1 MFNSFRKEKKEK
13 SGGDKKKD
21 RGTPMTS
28 AELKSLEEVGIK
40 RGIFNLTRSSRRS
53 DAKRDLRS
61 VDNPTSAQAP
71 SKQDLSSNWGSLV
84 LEGGSR
90 GPRVS
95 GTMEER
101 VVARGSVLQRASAFG
116 SVAQKTPPPL
126 MPVYKRF
133 SFSRKSRDETNSAGL
148 AEMDGYFE
156 SVSQTPQALQSRASV
171 APKSPV
177 SNAGQSS
184 QMPSYHH
191 LSYVRPPG
199 VPPDPPESRER
210 SFASVD
216 LRLPPLVPP
225 PPLLPPRQLALR
237 RRDTGDFG
245 FTLRRATVMERMPNG
260 QERRRVVHFAE
271 PGSKEPGIGG
281 GGGGGGDNN
290 SKTTSLAPLLLPGDR
305 LVEINGRVTEGL
317 SRDQIVEM
325 IRQSG
330 DAVSLKVQPG
340 PEMAELSLRWL
351 REREGRVQHTA
362 KSEEQL
368 ASEQAWYGAEKVWL
382 AHRDGFSLAVQ
393 LGRETGELEGKVKI
407 KLEYNGAL
415 LVVDEED
422 LEKANPPKQD
432 HEEDLAALLYATQS
446 AALHTLRQ
454 RYACNLVHTYVGPT
468 LISINPLN
476 PLPIYSE
483 KVMHMLRGCNRE
495 DMPPHVFAV
504 AQSGYRAML
513 RDQQDQSIL
522 FLGASGGG
530 KTTNLQHAALYLL
543 TVAGSVGKALNGE
556 RLQAVFT
563 VLEAFGQA
571 GACMNGSAS
580 RVTTI
585 LSLDFEPGGQVAS
598 ASVQTMLL
606 ERVRAVRRPE
616 GESSFLVFY
625 QLLAGAESSLRNELH
640 LNNLAKINTF
650 ELHLPSKPEDCQR
663 LTLQFARLVAAM
675 CFLGI
680 STEEQHVIWQVLA
693 ALYHLGAAGAC
704 SAGGRAT
711 FAAQEC
717 AQRAAFLLGCSLDEL
732 VDAAFR
738 PQIRAS
744 SLSPRSASPRFDDV
758 SDDGKVSAR
767 ECLEAF
773 GTALYG
779 ELFRVIISLINRALK
794 CSQHSRNS
802 IMLVDAPGWQDPG
815 EVSMCVPARCA
826 TFEELCHN
834 YCQERLLGL
843 FCERMLG
850 TPLDH
855 YKQEGVE
862 LSLDELDPSPPLS
875 IAALDLPPQQTL
887 KRGVAT
893 GRSNEVK
900 GLLWLMEEE
909 SLVAGG
915 NEDVLLERFFSV
927 FGQSDDRKGL
937 SPVRQSEHP
946 QHFVIRH
953 AWGSRRIEYDARGWL
968 ARSRLLPSSLTA
980 LPLLQDSQKKMIGK
994 LFAGR
999 SGAAAM
1005 SGSVAGL
1012 EGSSQLAL
1020 RRATSMRKT
1029 FATGVAAVKKRSLC
1043 IQVKLQVDG
1052 LFDTIRRSRMLFVH
1066 CFAPKVDAA
1075 ASVGPGRVMLVDGSP
1090 EHSGPSGDGA
1100 MMQLDIPQLRKQLRG
1115 SRLLDALRLHRQG
1128 YPEQI
1133 LFSEFC
1139 RRYDVLLPGGKQQ
1152 VAGQTASDYKK
1163 AVQDML
1169 EHLDLEKSSYHLGTS
1184 QVFLRAGLVSRLDAQ
1199 REASTDRGITR
1210 LQAACRGYLA
1220 RQRFKKRKVQEL
1232 AIRCIQKNIMK
1243 NRLVKDWPWWKV
1255 LTSVR
1260 PLIQLQLGEE
1270 QLKAKDDEI
1279 QQLRSKLEKMDKE
1292 RGELR
1297 QNVDRMEGKLAEL
1310 TAELSDER
1318 TAAESTSQELEA
1330 EASERIRLER
1340 EMKELQNKLD
1350 GTQKQVKQMEAEVME
1365 SRVLQTPE
1373 INGEMDDTDEAE
1385 SEWRMRLE
1393 RVRREAD
1400 LAKKRLQQE
1409 FEDKLEAEQQLHR
1422 QLERKLTDEQAE
1434 REELERV
1441 AQQAKRRCHRLTEEL
1456 QDTKLHLEGQQSRN
1470 HDLEKRQRRFDM
1482 ELQQAVEE
1490 ARAERSTRDLLAREH
1505 DGHTAELTYLQQQLE
1520 DKDVELAVVTQKLE
1534 RVESEL
1540 ESFSSQE
1547 SKDEAS
1553 ITKLKKQLRTLE
1565 AKTTDQ
1571 EEELDEQAGTIQ
1583 MLEQA
1588 KLRCEMEMER
1598 MRHAH
1603 QKELESKDEEVEE
1616 MRQSCQKKLREL
1628 ELQIEEEHDSRQK
1641 ALRQKQ
1647 ELEAQITDLGEQAN
1661 QRDLEMERR
1670 LRKDLHRTKA
1680 LLADAQMMVEHLQ
1693 EKTTNKKEIAQL
1705 RGQLEEAET
1714 TVAMSSKARRA
1725 MEQERDEL
1733 LEQTDELTKTKTLA
1747 EEQVSRLQRELNELQ
1762 GRMEEDQEDNN
1773 ELLRKHKALVTQAGA
1788 DSLHLT
1794 ELQTQVDEL
1803 LHEKQELHEKV
1814 NSLQGRMEFLD
1825 ESAPDKARLARQE
1838 ARIRELEGRLDLEKT
1853 QVKRLDTQLQR
1864 VRENGERVAEE
1875 RDQRVAGE
1883 TREREQCRRLQRQL
1897 RDIREEAEEAAKKEA
1912 EAVKRKAAVEEELEA
1927 AAAASQGLQADLR
1940 LAFKRIA
1947 ELQAALE
1954 EELNSEGDDRDGLDS
1969 DEFESDSDG
1978 DGVLKQR
1985 STWRSTNRW
1994 NDDPCL
2000 LGTTQ
2005 DDSSEDDFD
2014 EHIPAMRHVLASDAS
2029 T

>member
-40 RGIFNLTRSSRRS
+40 RGIFNLTRSSRRG
-53 DAKRDLRS
+53 DNKRDVRS

-71 SKQDLSSNWGSLV
+71 SK
-84 LEGGSR
+84 
-90 GPRVS
+90 
-95 GTMEER
+95 
-101 VVARGSVLQRASAFG
+101 
-116 SVAQKTPPPL
+116 
-126 MPVYKRF
+126 
-133 SFSRKSRDETNSAGL
+133 SRDETNSAGL
-148 AEMDGYFE
+148 AEIDGNFE
-156 SVSQTPQALQSRASV
+156 SVSQTPQALQSQASI
-171 APKSPV
+171 APKPPV
-177 SNAGQSS
+177 PKAAQSS
-184 QMPSYHH
+184 QLPSHHH

-210 SFASVD
+210 SFPSVD
-216 LRLPPLVPP
+216 LRLPSLVPP

-281 GGGGGGDNN
+281 DN
-290 SKTTSLAPLLLPGDR
+290 SKTSLAPLLLPGDR

-351 REREGRVQHTA
+351 REREGRVQDTA
-362 KSEEQL
+362 KSEEQVT
-368 ASEQAWYGAEKVWL
+368 SEQAWYGAEKVWL

-393 LGRETGELEGKVKI
+393 LGGETGELEGKVKI
-407 KLEYNGAL
+407 KLEHNGAL

-504 AQSGYRAML
+504 AQSAYRAML

-571 GACMNGSAS
+571 GACVNASAS

-585 LSLDFEPGGQVAS
+585 LSLDFEPAGQVAS

-640 LNNLAKINTF
+640 LNNLAKINAF
-650 ELHLPSKPEDCQR
+650 GLHLPSKPDDCQR

-680 STEEQHVIWQVLA
+680 STEEQHVVWQVLA

-738 PQIRAS
+738 PQTRAS
-744 SLSPRSASPRFDDV
+744 SVSPRSASPRFDDL

-802 IMLVDAPGWQDPG
+802 IMLVDAPGWQDPR
-815 EVSMCVPARCA
+815 EISVSVPARCA

-850 TPLDH
+850 APLDR

-862 LSLDELDPSPPLS
+862 LTLDELDPSPPFS

-887 KRGVAT
+887 KRGLAT

-915 NEDVLLERFFSV
+915 NEDVLLERFFSL
-927 FGQSDDRKGL
+927 FGQCDDRKGL
-937 SPVRQSEHP
+937 SPLRRSEHA

-953 AWGSRRIEYDARGWL
+953 AWGSRRIEYDAHGWL

-1043 IQVKLQVDG
+1043 IQVKLQVDA

-1066 CFAPKVDAA
+1066 CFAPKADAA
-1075 ASVGPGRVMLVDGSP
+1075 VSVGPGRVMGADGSP
-1090 EHSGPSGDGA
+1090 EHSGPAGDGA

-1163 AVQDML
+1163 AVQEML

-1220 RQRFKKRKVQEL
+1220 RQRFKKRKVTANFL
-1232 AIRCIQKNIMK
+1232 DLL
-1243 NRLVKDWPWWKV
+1243 LVFRIS
-1255 LTSVR
+1255 L
-1260 PLIQLQLGEE
+1260 
-1270 QLKAKDDEI
+1270 
-1279 QQLRSKLEKMDKE
+1279 
-1292 RGELR
+1292 
-1297 QNVDRMEGKLAEL
+1297 NKLAENIL
-1310 TAELSDER
+1310 HGNVDNMECSCF
-1318 TAAESTSQELEA
+1318 
-1330 EASERIRLER
+1330 IV
-1340 EMKELQNKLD
+1340 KNK
-1350 GTQKQVKQMEAEVME
+1350 T
-1365 SRVLQTPE
+1365 
-1373 INGEMDDTDEAE
+1373 
-1385 SEWRMRLE
+1385 
-1393 RVRREAD
+1393 
-1400 LAKKRLQQE
+1400 
-1409 FEDKLEAEQQLHR
+1409 H
-1422 QLERKLTDEQAE
+1422 
-1434 REELERV
+1434 
-1441 AQQAKRRCHRLTEEL
+1441 
-1456 QDTKLHLEGQQSRN
+1456 
-1470 HDLEKRQRRFDM
+1470 
-1482 ELQQAVEE
+1482 
-1490 ARAERSTRDLLAREH
+1490 
-1505 DGHTAELTYLQQQLE
+1505 
-1520 DKDVELAVVTQKLE
+1520 
-1534 RVESEL
+1534 
-1540 ESFSSQE
+1540 
-1547 SKDEAS
+1547 
-1553 ITKLKKQLRTLE
+1553 
-1565 AKTTDQ
+1565 
-1571 EEELDEQAGTIQ
+1571 
-1583 MLEQA
+1583 
-1588 KLRCEMEMER
+1588 
-1598 MRHAH
+1598 
-1603 QKELESKDEEVEE
+1603 
-1616 MRQSCQKKLREL
+1616 
-1628 ELQIEEEHDSRQK
+1628 
-1641 ALRQKQ
+1641 
-1647 ELEAQITDLGEQAN
+1647 
-1661 QRDLEMERR
+1661 
-1670 LRKDLHRTKA
+1670 
-1680 LLADAQMMVEHLQ
+1680 
-1693 EKTTNKKEIAQL
+1693 
-1705 RGQLEEAET
+1705 
-1714 TVAMSSKARRA
+1714 
-1725 MEQERDEL
+1725 
-1733 LEQTDELTKTKTLA
+1733 
-1747 EEQVSRLQRELNELQ
+1747 
-1762 GRMEEDQEDNN
+1762 
-1773 ELLRKHKALVTQAGA
+1773 
-1788 DSLHLT
+1788 
-1794 ELQTQVDEL
+1794 
-1803 LHEKQELHEKV
+1803 
-1814 NSLQGRMEFLD
+1814 
-1825 ESAPDKARLARQE
+1825 
-1838 ARIRELEGRLDLEKT
+1838 
-1853 QVKRLDTQLQR
+1853 
-1864 VRENGERVAEE
+1864 
-1875 RDQRVAGE
+1875 
-1883 TREREQCRRLQRQL
+1883 
-1897 RDIREEAEEAAKKEA
+1897 
-1912 EAVKRKAAVEEELEA
+1912 
-1927 AAAASQGLQADLR
+1927 
-1940 LAFKRIA
+1940 
-1947 ELQAALE
+1947 
-1954 EELNSEGDDRDGLDS
+1954 
-1969 DEFESDSDG
+1969 
-1978 DGVLKQR
+1978 
-1985 STWRSTNRW
+1985 
-1994 NDDPCL
+1994 
-2000 LGTTQ
+2000 
-2005 DDSSEDDFD
+2005 
-2014 EHIPAMRHVLASDAS
+2014 
-2029 T
+2029 

>member
-40 RGIFNLTRSSRRS
+40 RGIFNLTRSSRRG
-53 DAKRDLRS
+53 DNKRDVRS

-71 SKQDLSSNWGSLV
+71 SKQDLASNWGSLV

-90 GPRVS
+90 GARVS

-126 MPVYKRF
+126 MPAYKRF

-148 AEMDGYFE
+148 AEIDGNFE
-156 SVSQTPQALQSRASV
+156 SVSQTPQALQSQASI
-171 APKSPV
+171 APKPPV
-177 SNAGQSS
+177 PKAAQSS
-184 QMPSYHH
+184 QLPSHHH

-210 SFASVD
+210 SFPSVD
-216 LRLPPLVPP
+216 LRLPSLVPP

-281 GGGGGGDNN
+281 DN
-290 SKTTSLAPLLLPGDR
+290 SKTSLAPLLLPGDR

-351 REREGRVQHTA
+351 REREGRVQDTA
-362 KSEEQL
+362 KSEEQVT
-368 ASEQAWYGAEKVWL
+368 SEQAWYGAEKVWL

-393 LGRETGELEGKVKI
+393 LGGETGELEGKVKI
-407 KLEYNGAL
+407 KLEHNGAL

-504 AQSGYRAML
+504 AQSAYRAML

-571 GACMNGSAS
+571 GACVNASAS

-585 LSLDFEPGGQVAS
+585 LSLDFEPAGQVAS

-640 LNNLAKINTF
+640 LNNLAKINAF
-650 ELHLPSKPEDCQR
+650 GLHLPSKPDDCQR

-680 STEEQHVIWQVLA
+680 STEEQHVVWQVLA

-704 SAGGRAT
+704 SEADEAGGRAT

-738 PQIRAS
+738 PQTRAS
-744 SLSPRSASPRFDDV
+744 SVSPRSASPRFDDL

-802 IMLVDAPGWQDPG
+802 IMLVDAPGWQDPR
-815 EVSMCVPARCA
+815 EISVSVPARCA

-850 TPLDH
+850 APLDR

-862 LSLDELDPSPPLS
+862 LTLDELDPSPPFS

-887 KRGVAT
+887 KRGLAT

-915 NEDVLLERFFSV
+915 NEDVLLERFFSL
-927 FGQSDDRKGL
+927 FGQCDDRKGL
-937 SPVRQSEHP
+937 SPLRRSEHA

-953 AWGSRRIEYDARGWL
+953 AWGSRRIEYDAHGWL

-1043 IQVKLQVDG
+1043 IQVKLQVDA

-1066 CFAPKVDAA
+1066 CFAPKADAA
-1075 ASVGPGRVMLVDGSP
+1075 VSVGPGRVMGADGSP
-1090 EHSGPSGDGA
+1090 EHSGPAGDGA

-1163 AVQDML
+1163 AVQEML

-1220 RQRFKKRKVQEL
+1220 RQRFKKRKVTANFL
-1232 AIRCIQKNIMK
+1232 DLL
-1243 NRLVKDWPWWKV
+1243 LVFRIS
-1255 LTSVR
+1255 L
-1260 PLIQLQLGEE
+1260 
-1270 QLKAKDDEI
+1270 
-1279 QQLRSKLEKMDKE
+1279 
-1292 RGELR
+1292 
-1297 QNVDRMEGKLAEL
+1297 NKLAENIL
-1310 TAELSDER
+1310 HGNVDNMECSCF
-1318 TAAESTSQELEA
+1318 
-1330 EASERIRLER
+1330 IV
-1340 EMKELQNKLD
+1340 KNK
-1350 GTQKQVKQMEAEVME
+1350 T
-1365 SRVLQTPE
+1365 
-1373 INGEMDDTDEAE
+1373 
-1385 SEWRMRLE
+1385 
-1393 RVRREAD
+1393 
-1400 LAKKRLQQE
+1400 
-1409 FEDKLEAEQQLHR
+1409 H
-1422 QLERKLTDEQAE
+1422 
-1434 REELERV
+1434 
-1441 AQQAKRRCHRLTEEL
+1441 
-1456 QDTKLHLEGQQSRN
+1456 
-1470 HDLEKRQRRFDM
+1470 
-1482 ELQQAVEE
+1482 
-1490 ARAERSTRDLLAREH
+1490 
-1505 DGHTAELTYLQQQLE
+1505 
-1520 DKDVELAVVTQKLE
+1520 
-1534 RVESEL
+1534 
-1540 ESFSSQE
+1540 
-1547 SKDEAS
+1547 
-1553 ITKLKKQLRTLE
+1553 
-1565 AKTTDQ
+1565 
-1571 EEELDEQAGTIQ
+1571 
-1583 MLEQA
+1583 
-1588 KLRCEMEMER
+1588 
-1598 MRHAH
+1598 
-1603 QKELESKDEEVEE
+1603 
-1616 MRQSCQKKLREL
+1616 
-1628 ELQIEEEHDSRQK
+1628 
-1641 ALRQKQ
+1641 
-1647 ELEAQITDLGEQAN
+1647 
-1661 QRDLEMERR
+1661 
-1670 LRKDLHRTKA
+1670 
-1680 LLADAQMMVEHLQ
+1680 
-1693 EKTTNKKEIAQL
+1693 
-1705 RGQLEEAET
+1705 
-1714 TVAMSSKARRA
+1714 
-1725 MEQERDEL
+1725 
-1733 LEQTDELTKTKTLA
+1733 
-1747 EEQVSRLQRELNELQ
+1747 
-1762 GRMEEDQEDNN
+1762 
-1773 ELLRKHKALVTQAGA
+1773 
-1788 DSLHLT
+1788 
-1794 ELQTQVDEL
+1794 
-1803 LHEKQELHEKV
+1803 
-1814 NSLQGRMEFLD
+1814 
-1825 ESAPDKARLARQE
+1825 
-1838 ARIRELEGRLDLEKT
+1838 
-1853 QVKRLDTQLQR
+1853 
-1864 VRENGERVAEE
+1864 
-1875 RDQRVAGE
+1875 
-1883 TREREQCRRLQRQL
+1883 
-1897 RDIREEAEEAAKKEA
+1897 
-1912 EAVKRKAAVEEELEA
+1912 
-1927 AAAASQGLQADLR
+1927 
-1940 LAFKRIA
+1940 
-1947 ELQAALE
+1947 
-1954 EELNSEGDDRDGLDS
+1954 
-1969 DEFESDSDG
+1969 
-1978 DGVLKQR
+1978 
-1985 STWRSTNRW
+1985 
-1994 NDDPCL
+1994 
-2000 LGTTQ
+2000 
-2005 DDSSEDDFD
+2005 
-2014 EHIPAMRHVLASDAS
+2014 
-2029 T
+2029 